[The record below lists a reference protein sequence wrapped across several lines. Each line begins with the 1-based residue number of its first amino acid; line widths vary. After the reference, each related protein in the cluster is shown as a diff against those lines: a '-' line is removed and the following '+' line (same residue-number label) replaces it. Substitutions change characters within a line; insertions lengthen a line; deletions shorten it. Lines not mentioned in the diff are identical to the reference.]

1 MHVTGRTQKTHPLK
15 IFIMAYVS
23 ILDVPAWAE
32 NVYIVKQ
39 VVDLMASKRIGEQL
53 SYHNRR

>member
-1 MHVTGRTQKTHPLK
+1 
-15 IFIMAYVS
+15 MADVS